1 MKKEEINLIKGEFT
15 PIEAQEIIN
24 HIIDKK
30 IQFHN
35 IKKFSDQ
42 IRFGKVDEDRLE
54 RIKELEESKKD
65 FQKTILGAIDEGK
78 KMRIKS
84 IVEIEYI

>member
-1 MKKEEINLIKGEFT
+1 LIK
-15 PIEAQEIIN
+15 
-24 HIIDKK
+24 KY
-30 IQFHN
+30 
-35 IKKFSDQ
+35 SDQ

>member
-35 IKKFSDQ
+35 IKNFSDQ

>member
-1 MKKEEINLIKGEFT
+1 MKKEEIKGEFT

-35 IKKFSDQ
+35 IKNFSDQ